1 LGALT
6 QSPDTRPTFIDVS
19 TLGAIVITTALGWF
33 QGILGQPLATIVM
46 LSGVTAFTLSIA
58 TAGISWADRRP
69 DARALHMLLAVYALG
84 ALSVFWLSDGRARLV
99 LMPVVSLLVLYLP
112 WSTALALNALLA
124 AFGCVVLARTL
135 APGDVLARGIAGEL
149 SAFAFVMVFSLLARR
164 ERYARQS
171 IERLAAELEELA
183 ITRER
188 NRIARELH
196 DSLGHYLT
204 IANVQLE
211 AARSV
216 AEGRDERLT
225 AVQQLLRDGLREI
238 RLAVSMLRE
247 ASSVRLPFS
256 QAIAELVAESNATG
270 LPADLTTGGTVRPL
284 PGAVGFALYRITQE
298 SLTNV
303 RRHARAT
310 KVSIYLDYLPQR
322 VRLSVLDDGVGPGNM
337 PPVGSG
343 LSGLRERVELLGGR
357 LTLEAPPQGGFRVSV
372 EIPT

>member
-1 LGALT
+1 LT

-164 ERYARQS
+164 ERYARQA

-303 RRHARAT
+303 RRHAHAT